1 MFAVIETGGKQYRVA
16 QNDIV
21 TVERLDGDPG
31 ESVTFDRVLMMGSG
45 EDVEIGAPVLDGAQV
60 TAEVVDQTRAR
71 KVLIFKKKRRKHYR
85 RHAGHRQEHT
95 VLKITEILAKGA
107 KPKAAAKKAAP
118 AKAADDGAAEEKAP
132 AKKAAPKKA
141 AAKKAPAK
149 KAAAKKAA
157 APQTDSSDSQ
167 ED

>member
-21 TVERLDGDPG
+21 TVERLNGEPG
-31 ESVTFDRVLMMGSG
+31 ETVEFDRVLMMGSG
-45 EDVEIGAPVLDGAQV
+45 DDVSVGAPTVDGAVV
-60 TAEVVDQTRAR
+60 TAEVVDQSRTR
-71 KVLIFKKKRRKHYR
+71 KVLIFKKKRRKHHR
-85 RHAGHRQEHT
+85 RSGSHRQEQT
-95 VLKITEILAKGA
+95 VLRITEISAKGS
-107 KPKAAAKKAAP
+107 KPKAAKKAAAP
-118 AKAADDGAAEEKAP
+118 ADDAAAEP
-132 AKKAAPKKA
+132 AKKA

-157 APQTDSSDSQ
+157 PEADTQ